1 MQPRT
6 EEQLRIKLKNPIF
19 QLVGN
24 TPLVRI
30 SDRVYGKLETY
41 NPTGSVKDRMISYI
55 LTDALLSDEINSNTH
70 LVEATSGNTG
80 ISLSAFG
87 AALGM
92 RVTII
97 MPCNMSEE
105 RKSMMRTY
113 GAEIIEVGPSDFQ
126 GAIALREQM
135 VKEDPD
141 AWSPRQ
147 FENDLNVECHE
158 RTTGPEIR
166 NDVTAIRAK
175 WDAFVSGAGTGGTM
189 MGIQRFLGGRHRG
202 VDCVLTVPAEDA
214 TTHGIQGINDGA
226 DFLLEREEVDLIE
239 EVKTQDAIDRARQL
253 ASELGLLV
261 GISAGANVL
270 AAEKYV
276 RERDPDGIVVT
287 MLCDRGERYMSIY

>member
-1 MQPRT
+1 MET
-6 EEQLRIKLKNPIF
+6 SLKNSIF

-24 TPLVRI
+24 TPMVKI

-55 LTDALLSDEINSNTH
+55 LSDALLSEEINSGTH
-70 LVEATSGNTG
+70 LIEATSGNTG

-87 AALGM
+87 ASLGM
-92 RVTII
+92 KVTII

-113 GAEIIEVGPSDFQ
+113 GAEIIEVGPSDFK

-135 VKEDPD
+135 VKEDPN
-141 AWSPRQ
+141 AWSPHQ
-147 FENDLNVECHE
+147 FENELNVMCHAY
-158 RTTGPEIR
+158 TTGPEI
-166 NDVTAIRAK
+166 AK
-175 WDAFVSGAGTGGTM
+175 DISVSYVDWSAFVSGAGTGGTM
-189 MGIQRFLGGRHRG
+189 MGVQHFLSSNGHHN
-202 VDCVLTVPAEDA
+202 VECVLTVPAEDA
-214 TTHGIQGINDGA
+214 ETHGIQGINDGA

-239 EVKTQDAIDRARQL
+239 EVKTQDAIDRAQRL
-253 ASELGLLV
+253 AKELGLLV

-276 RERDPDGIVVT
+276 KEKDPDGVVVT

>member
-6 EEQLRIKLKNPIF
+6 EEQLRSNLKNPIF
-19 QLVGN
+19 WLVGN

-55 LTDALLSDEINSNTH
+55 LTDALLSGDINDNTR

-158 RTTGPEIR
+158 KTTGPEIR
-166 NDVTAIRAK
+166 NDVAAIRAE

-189 MGIQRFLGGRHRG
+189 MGIQRFLGGRHRV

-214 TTHGIQGINDGA
+214 AIHGIQGINDGA

-239 EVKTQDAIDRARQL
+239 EVKTQDASDRARQL